1 MSRRPKDERYPGV
14 SGYRDRHGRRRWR
27 YRGGGASVEL
37 GRAYGSAEFQ
47 ERYEAARA
55 GHKPGRGA
63 GADRTAPGS
72 LSALIAHYYRSPEF
86 TRLAPS
92 TKETY
97 RGVLEPLRAKHGTK
111 RVASLETRHV
121 RALLAQKA
129 DTPAA
134 ANALRGMLGIL
145 MRLAVGLGWRR
156 DNPVREAPR
165 YATKPGGY
173 HTWTEAEITQYLAVH
188 PPGTTAHA
196 AMTIMLYSGAA
207 KVDAV
212 ALGPDNV
219 VGGRLR
225 YRRQK
230 TARRSEVVIDIP
242 VHPALRAVLDDLP
255 EGITTF
261 LQTQDGQ
268 PRSPGALGNQMRKW
282 CDAAG
287 LPHCTSHGLRKAIAR
302 RLAEAGAT
310 PHEIA
315 AVTGHASLSE
325 VQRYTA
331 AVDRPRLAD
340 EAFGKLLRL

>member
-14 SGYRDRHGRRRWR
+14 SCYRDRHGRRRWR

-55 GHKPGRGA
+55 GRKPNRGA

-92 TKETY
+92 TKASY
-97 RGVLEPLRAKHGTK
+97 RGILEPLRVKHGTK

-134 ANALRGMLGIL
+134 ANQLRSMLGIL
-145 MRLAVGLGWRR
+145 MRLAAGLGWRR
-156 DNPVREAPR
+156 DNPVREVPC

-173 HTWTEAEITQYLAVH
+173 HTWTEAEIARYLAVH
-188 PPGTTAHA
+188 APGTMAHR
-196 AMTIMLYSGAA
+196 AMILMLCSGAA

-212 ALGPDNV
+212 ELGPANV
-219 VGGRLR
+219 AGGRLR
-225 YRRQK
+225 YRRRK
-230 TARRSEVVIDIP
+230 TARTSEVVIDIP
-242 VHPALRAVLDDLP
+242 LHPDLRAVLDTLP
-255 EGITTF
+255 EDVTTF
-261 LQTQDGQ
+261 LQTRDGRS
-268 PRSPGALGNQMRKW
+268 RSPGGLGNRMREW
-282 CDAAG
+282 CDVAG

-315 AVTGHASLSE
+315 AVTGHLSLAE
-325 VQRYTA
+325 VERYTR
-331 AVDRPRLAD
+331 AVDRPKLAGK
-340 EAFGKLLRL
+340 AFEKLLRS